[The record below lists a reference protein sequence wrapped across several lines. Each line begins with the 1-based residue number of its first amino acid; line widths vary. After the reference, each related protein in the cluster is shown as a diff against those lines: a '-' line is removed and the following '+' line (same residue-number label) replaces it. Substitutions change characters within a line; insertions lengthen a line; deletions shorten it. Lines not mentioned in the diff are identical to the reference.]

1 MCKARKDLCVYGTR
15 TACKIC
21 NERKVRCSFLAKRK
35 RKEEVDSEEDE
46 EPAPKKPRNTPLKP
60 SAVKPVVEI
69 SGPSSATVGSPIV
82 DMVGLLRE
90 LVGEV
95 REVKR
100 VIRGVSGLTIELLQ
114 QNAKLVRLGEYQSFL
129 AEEKLKKGSG
139 SGSGEKSESE
149 GAKRDKGKGK
159 EVVDETM
166 KSDGGSGVDSGE
178 ESESEGSSES
188 GRGSGKDAREESDV
202 GSSGTESEK
211 EK

>member
-60 SAVKPVVEI
+60 SASKPVVEI

-100 VIRGVSGLTIELLQ
+100 AIRGVSGLTIELFQ

-129 AEEKLKKGSG
+129 AEERLKKGSG

-166 KSDGGSGVDSGE
+166 KSDGGSD
-178 ESESEGSSES
+178 SESEEDSES
-188 GRGSGKDAREESDV
+188 GQDSDDGGSGKDMREDREDG
-202 GSSGTESEK
+202 GSVADSGTEK
-211 EK
+211 

>member
-1 MCKARKDLCVYGTR
+1 
-15 TACKIC
+15 
-21 NERKVRCSFLAKRK
+21 LAKRK
-35 RKEEVDSEEDE
+35 RKDEIDSEEDE
-46 EPAPKKPRNTPLKP
+46 EPTPKKLRNTPLKP
-60 SAVKPVVEI
+60 SAVKPTVEI
-69 SGPSSATVGSPIV
+69 SGPSMTTGGSPILE
-82 DMVGLLRE
+82 MVGLLRE

-100 VIRGVSGLTIELLQ
+100 AVRGVSGLTIELLQ

-139 SGSGEKSESE
+139 SGSGSGEKSESE

-166 KSDGGSGVDSGE
+166 KSDGGSDVDSGG
-178 ESESEGSSES
+178 ESESEGD
-188 GRGSGKDAREESDV
+188 SGKDAREELDV
-202 GSSGTESEK
+202 GSSGTESGK